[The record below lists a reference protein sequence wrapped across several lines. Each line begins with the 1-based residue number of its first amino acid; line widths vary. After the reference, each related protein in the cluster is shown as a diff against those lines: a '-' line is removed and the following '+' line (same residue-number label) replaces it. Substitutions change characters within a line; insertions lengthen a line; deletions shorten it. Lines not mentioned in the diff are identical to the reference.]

1 MGCDEIRTI
10 DMDEESENNPVPV
23 RTKNLCIKMYTGVL
37 QEDLNFTDSLIK
49 NSEELEEKLRSFIPT
64 KIIKDNSNIPSFN
77 TKDEILTKCANI
89 NFDKFFLIAING
101 VNRVTRV
108 EEENGNYL
116 IFNDNQPGYKN
127 KYIALVVSKIGENP
141 EFFFDKPKPPFL
153 DN

>member
-1 MGCDEIRTI
+1 MGCDEIRTLEI
-10 DMDEESENNPVPV
+10 DDEQENAPIPIKTN
-23 RTKNLCIKMYTGVL
+23 NLCIKMYTGVL
-37 QEDLNFTDSLIK
+37 QKDMNFTDSLIK
-49 NSEELEEKLRSFIPT
+49 NQEELEDKLRSFIPT
-64 KIIKDNSNIPSFN
+64 KIIKDDSNVPQFN
-77 TKDEILTKCANI
+77 TKDDILTKCANI
-89 NFDKFFLIAING
+89 NFDNNFVIAING

-127 KYIALVVSKIGENP
+127 KYIALVVTKIGENP

>member
-10 DMDEESENNPVPV
+10 EMDEEQEKSPIPIK
-23 RTKNLCIKMYTGVL
+23 TKNLCIKMYTGVL
-37 QEDLNFTDSLIK
+37 QENMNFTDSLIK
-49 NSEELEEKLRSFIPT
+49 NHEELEEKLRSFIPT
-64 KIIKDNSNIPSFN
+64 KIIKDDSNIPKFN

-89 NFDKFFLIAING
+89 DFNDYFLIAING

-127 KYIALVVSKIGENP
+127 KYIALVVTKIGEKP
-141 EFFFDKPKPPFL
+141 DFFFDNPKQAFL